1 MKKNKK
7 ASIGKLIVAVVIY
20 LVLTLVL
27 TFFFWQKSRELTDD
41 QLASEIIDVGRCAAD
56 SVDGDLL
63 ATIKS
68 DDKTS
73 QAYQTIYKQLSVFL
87 ENTTAKYI
95 YAMGVGSGNHFY
107 FLVDTDPV
115 EPGEYGERIECTEAM
130 AEAAKGYPSVDREP
144 CEDRWGIFYSSYC
157 PVYDSSGAM
166 AGVIGVDFPA
176 EWYESEITQQSSRVL
191 LICAAVILISILIIL
206 LIMWQ
211 ARREAKTRLIERDE
225 LQVAK
230 ADAMAANHAKN
241 RFLANMSK
249 EIRTPIETILNMDEM
264 ILRESV
270 ESDVRDYAMDIR
282 HSGNELLA
290 LMEEVLDISQIESD
304 ETELH
309 PVRYN
314 PVLLISDL
322 TDMVETRIHE
332 KDIKVFSEIDDKLPS
347 ILLGDSGRIRQCL
360 TNLSVNSVKFTEHGE
375 IHLTVERTRIREN
388 SVWLKFSVR
397 DTGGGISEEE
407 MNRIND
413 AIQNIEKVRYTME
426 GGTAM
431 SLCIVNRVLMSM
443 GSKLEM
449 ESVLGEGSTF
459 SFTIRQK
466 VVDERPIGEYEK
478 AREVMSV
485 EEEIEEYKP
494 YTAPDC
500 RILLVDDA
508 KMNLKLV
515 QILLRDTKITV
526 DTTDSGGMALEMMAQ
541 TEYDALIFD
550 HMMPEID
557 GVELLRLVR
566 ENRDNPNCSKP
577 CIVLTGNTIEGAIEH
592 YLKVGFD
599 AYLGKPVQK
608 DLLEGILYRYLPA
621 NKIHINEFMN
631 R

>member
-1 MKKNKK
+1 MKKIFKMTT
-7 ASIGKLIVAVVIY
+7 GKLIAVVVIY

-27 TFFFWQKSRELTDD
+27 TFFFWQRSRELTDD

-56 SVDGDLL
+56 SIDGDLL
-63 ATIKS
+63 ATIDS
-68 DDKTS
+68 DDKTT
-73 QAYQTIYKQLSVFL
+73 QAYQTIYNELSVFL
-87 ENTTAKYI
+87 DNTTAKYI
-95 YAMGVGSGNHFY
+95 YAMGIGSGNHFY
-107 FLVDTDPV
+107 FLIDTDPND
-115 EPGEYGERIECTEAM
+115 PGAYGEKIECTAAM
-130 AEAAKGYPSVDREP
+130 AEAAKGIPSVDEEP
-144 CEDRWGIFYSSYC
+144 YEDRWGIFYSSYC

-166 AGVIGVDFPA
+166 AGLVGVDFPA
-176 EWYESEITQQSSRVL
+176 DWYESEITQQSNRVL
-191 LICAAVILISILIIL
+191 LICGAVILISVLIIV
-206 LIMWQ
+206 LILWH
-211 ARREAKTRLIERDE
+211 ARREAKSRLIERDE

-290 LMEEVLDISQIESD
+290 LMEEVLDVSQIESD

-309 PVRYN
+309 PIRYN

-322 TDMVETRIHE
+322 TDMVQTRIHE

-347 ILLGDSGRIRQCL
+347 ILLGDSARIRQCL
-360 TNLSVNSVKFTEHGE
+360 TGLAVNSVKFTEHGE
-375 IHLTVERTRIREN
+375 IHLTVERVRIREN

-397 DTGGGISEEE
+397 DTGGGISGEEIT
-407 MNRIND
+407 RIHE
-413 AIQNIEKVRYTME
+413 ALENIEKVRYTME

-431 SLCIVNRVLMSM
+431 SLSIVNRVLKLM
-443 GSKLEM
+443 GSKLEL
-449 ESVLGEGSTF
+449 ESEIGKGSTF
-459 SFTIRQK
+459 FFVLRQK

-515 QILLRDTKITV
+515 QILLRDTQITV

-566 ENRDNPNCSKP
+566 ENRENANCSKP
-577 CIVLTGNTIEGAIEH
+577 CIVLTGNTIEGAREH

-621 NKIHINEFMN
+621 DKIHVNEFMT